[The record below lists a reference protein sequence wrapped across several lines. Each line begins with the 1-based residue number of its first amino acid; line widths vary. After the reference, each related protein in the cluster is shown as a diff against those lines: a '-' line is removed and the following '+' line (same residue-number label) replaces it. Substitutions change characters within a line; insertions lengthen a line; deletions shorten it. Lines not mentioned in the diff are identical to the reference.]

1 MIAFRDMI
9 QIEDNTLMI
18 VDALNLAFRW
28 KAKLPKDENEPIY
41 QPDFAIEY
49 LNTVQSL
56 KSSYKCKKVILA
68 LDGGYSYRKEIYPD
82 YKQNRKSKYTENE
95 QLLFNEFIL
104 KFNAAID
111 HVKNNTVFA
120 IIKLPGV
127 EADDIAAHICNN
139 LKNYRLKHIWLI
151 SSDKDWLQ
159 LISEHVSKFSFVT
172 KEEVTHDNWYDYH
185 EFDVSDYISLKCL
198 HGDKGDNITGIPGIG
213 EIRAQ
218 RLVKEYGSAL
228 NIYNNIPIKGNSKY
242 IKNLNE
248 SGDLILRNYK
258 LMDLVQYADDA
269 IEPHLNDLKQIL
281 KEYL

>member
-1 MIAFRDMI
+1 MIAFKDII

-28 KAKLPKDENEPIY
+28 KSRLSKDENEPIN
-41 QPDFAIEY
+41 QPDFATEY
-49 LNTVQSL
+49 LNTIQSL

-68 LDGGYSYRKEIYPD
+68 LDGGYSYRKEIYPE
-82 YKQNRKSKYTENE
+82 YKQNRKGKYNE
-95 QLLFNEFIL
+95 RERLLFNEFIAR
-104 KFNAAID
+104 FNDAIE
-111 HVKNNTVFA
+111 HIKNTTIFKV
-120 IIKLPGV
+120 IKLTGV

-139 LKNYRLKHIWLI
+139 LNEYNLKHVWLI

-159 LISEHVSKFSFVT
+159 LISEYVSKFSFVT
-172 KEEVTHDNWYDYH
+172 REEITHNNWYDHYD
-185 EFDVSDYISLKCL
+185 FDVSDYISLKCL
-198 HGDKGDNITGIPGIG
+198 HGDKGDNIPGIPGIG
-213 EIRAQ
+213 EIRAHN
-218 RLVKEYGSAL
+218 LIKEYGNAL
-228 NIYNNIPIKGNSKY
+228 TIYNKLPIKGTSKY

-248 SGDLILRNYK
+248 SGDTILRNYK